1 MKKKVIKSKSRRFSF
16 GGKSLE
22 IIDWGYNDFKYI
34 EPITTPRYLNHYSLH
49 FVVKGCG
56 TFNYGKNT
64 HQISEKSVFCLKP
77 NVLISYYPNKNDP
90 WRYFWINFR
99 GEESEDILSSM
110 GFTGSTSVKSS
121 AQCETVYATF
131 ESILNGGYSQKECY
145 FKIKSALYD
154 AASLLC
160 NDKTAETFIKGSDL
174 VKRVKDVLQLNYKNS
189 NFSIEALSDIMHVS
203 HSYVCR
209 LFKEATGQTVVKY
222 LMNLRLEKAAELIK
236 TGNYLVK
243 DLAYSVGFNDELHF
257 MKEFKKKFGVTV
269 KTFKGEALK

>member
-1 MKKKVIKSKSRRFSF
+1 MIGVFT
-16 GGKSLE
+16 
-22 IIDWGYNDFKYI
+22 II
-34 EPITTPRYLNHYSLH
+34 
-49 FVVKGCG
+49 
-56 TFNYGKNT
+56 
-64 HQISEKSVFCLKP
+64 
-77 NVLISYYPNKNDP
+77 
-90 WRYFWINFR
+90 
-99 GEESEDILSSM
+99 
-110 GFTGSTSVKSS
+110 KSS
-121 AQCETVYATF
+121 ALCETVYATF

-209 LFKEATGQTVVKY
+209 LFKESTGQTVVKY

-236 TGNYLVK
+236 TGNYLIK
-243 DLAYSVGFNDELHF
+243 DLAYAVGFNDELHF

-269 KTFKGEALK
+269 KTFKGL